1 MSGNRI
7 LVTGGAGYIG
17 SHTCK
22 LLRNVG
28 YIPVTYDNLVYG
40 HKEAVKWGPF
50 VRGNILDRDRLIEV
64 IRQYEPSAVMHFAA
78 FAYVGESVRDP
89 GKYYNNNVIG
99 SINLLE
105 AMRQSGCNNIIFSS
119 TCATFGIPA
128 SLPITEETPQSP
140 INPYGHGKLMIEQ
153 ILKDYDDAYG
163 IKHMSLRYFNAAGAD
178 IDGEVGE
185 DHTPETHL
193 IPLVLEAALGKREH
207 IEIFGTDYETIDGTA
222 IRDYIHVTDLADAH
236 VKALKILESSNRSYQ
251 LNIGT
256 GTGTSVS
263 QIVSEVEAVCNV
275 KLSILYRPRRNG
287 DPPALIASSEKAQGL
302 LNWKPKYSS
311 LHKIVETAWKWHRKK
326 HRTNQSVA

>member
-1 MSGNRI
+1 M
-7 LVTGGAGYIG
+7 VTGGAGYIG

>member
-1 MSGNRI
+1 M
-7 LVTGGAGYIG
+7 VTGGAGYIG
-17 SHTCK
+17 SHACK
-22 LLRNVG
+22 LLRNIG
-28 YIPVTYDNLVYG
+28 YTPVTYDNLVYG

-50 VRGNILDRDRLIEV
+50 ERGNILDRNRLIEV
-64 IRQYEPSAVMHFAA
+64 FRQYEPSTVMHFAA

-89 GKYYNNNVIG
+89 GKYYNNNVTG
-99 SINLLE
+99 SVNLLE
-105 AMRQSGCNNIIFSS
+105 AMRQSSCNNIIFSS

-128 SLPITEETPQSP
+128 FLPITEETPQYP
-140 INPYGHGKLMIEQ
+140 INPYGRGKLMIEQ

-163 IKHMSLRYFNAAGAD
+163 IKHVALRYFNAAGAD
-178 IDGEVGE
+178 IDGETGE

-236 VKALKILESSNRSYQ
+236 VKALKIIESSNRSYQ
-251 LNIGT
+251 LNLGT
-256 GTGTSVS
+256 GIGTSVR

-275 KLSILYRPRRNG
+275 RLTTLQGPRRNG
-287 DPPALIASSEKAQGL
+287 DPPVLIASSEKAQGL

-326 HRTNQSVA
+326 HRKNQSVD